1 MAVPT
6 IPPSIARVLD
16 AALDRAPDHE
26 ALVTRSRRLT
36 YAELDAEANQ
46 AARALQSL
54 GIGPGDRVAA
64 SLPNEAAVVVAF
76 HGAMRLGAV
85 WLGINRALAPPEK
98 RFQLEDAGASLFLC
112 DDDIPDLGTRVVAAG
127 EWQQALAAA
136 SAHPLD
142 VEIDADAPAGIAY
155 TSGTTGRPKGA
166 VHSQRGL
173 LVPGA
178 VLVESRGYA
187 ETLRKG
193 DGFPFTILNLAVL
206 PTLLVSHAG
215 DGQSVG

>member
-1 MAVPT
+1 
-6 IPPSIARVLD
+6 
-16 AALDRAPDHE
+16 
-26 ALVTRSRRLT
+26 
-36 YAELDAEANQ
+36 
-46 AARALQSL
+46 
-54 GIGPGDRVAA
+54 
-64 SLPNEAAVVVAF
+64 
-76 HGAMRLGAV
+76 MRLGAV

-112 DDDIPDLGTRVVAAG
+112 DDDIPDLGTRVAAAA

-142 VEIDADAPAGIAY
+142 VEIDADALAGIAY

-178 VLVESRGYA
+178 VLVESRGYD
-187 ETLRKG
+187 EDRKS
-193 DGFPFTILNLAVL
+193 TRLN
-206 PTLLVSHAG
+206 SRH
-215 DGQSVG
+215 